1 MALRQICLLARLVE
15 LGLQLQASFKMDTVT
30 MTISSL
36 AKLLGL
42 GSSSPLPL
50 EGSREA
56 TDMQVAHLSPPAL
69 TTLSQHFQFLL
80 LSGLALVSLMTLKGS
95 GKTNKLL
102 QMANQSWS

>member
-1 MALRQICLLARLVE
+1 ME

-30 MTISSL
+30 MTVRSL

-56 TDMQVAHLSPPAL
+56 TDMQVNLLSPPAL
-69 TTLSQHFQFLL
+69 PTS
-80 LSGLALVSLMTLKGS
+80 
-95 GKTNKLL
+95 
-102 QMANQSWS
+102 